1 MVGIIIL
8 DYNNASDTMN
18 CINSVMVNTPEGVY
32 KIMVVEN
39 GSNDSTLSQM
49 TEFINNQ
56 NEGRVYREE
65 SAVPNNMPKIS
76 LLLSPTNDGYAEGN
90 NKALRCMERD
100 NTIDTILILNNDI
113 LFTEDIISPLRDIK
127 KKIQNCGI
135 ISPLLMKKD
144 GKSIDYNCARHD
156 YKKMQF
162 FWEYL
167 FSFKNFFGIIER
179 FEYQKKY
186 LLNNPSLLSEP
197 FFEIELPSGS
207 CMMID
212 KKLFQDI
219 GYFDNHTFLYFE
231 ENILYRRLL
240 SVGKKNYLVPSLKCI
255 HLGASTSRKVSSMFT
270 MKCQMRST
278 SYYLNT
284 YRNAPI
290 LACYVSIMS
299 NLTVFKIWIQEKIRY
314 KR

>member
-144 GKSIDYNCARHD
+144 GKSIDYN
-156 YKKMQF
+156 
-162 FWEYL
+162 
-167 FSFKNFFGIIER
+167 
-179 FEYQKKY
+179 
-186 LLNNPSLLSEP
+186 
-197 FFEIELPSGS
+197 
-207 CMMID
+207 
-212 KKLFQDI
+212 
-219 GYFDNHTFLYFE
+219 
-231 ENILYRRLL
+231 
-240 SVGKKNYLVPSLKCI
+240 
-255 HLGASTSRKVSSMFT
+255 
-270 MKCQMRST
+270 
-278 SYYLNT
+278 
-284 YRNAPI
+284 
-290 LACYVSIMS
+290 
-299 NLTVFKIWIQEKIRY
+299 
-314 KR
+314 

>member
-1 MVGIIIL
+1 MI
-8 DYNNASDTMN
+8 
-18 CINSVMVNTPEGVY
+18 
-32 KIMVVEN
+32 
-39 GSNDSTLSQM
+39 
-49 TEFINNQ
+49 
-56 NEGRVYREE
+56 
-65 SAVPNNMPKIS
+65 PKIIHYCWFGRNP
-76 LLLSPTNDGYAEGN
+76 LPEL
-90 NKALRCMERD
+90 ALRCMERD